1 MICATCC
8 GEDLDLSAL
17 LYRALNSPAP
27 DPYGHYLLR
36 FVRDEILLRRAEAG
50 EWQSS
55 LCRLLNYELQH
66 GMPVKL
72 SDDVTFRIGE
82 RQSRNA
88 EEALLGALN
97 ACARTTGEISKP
109 TWPDHASAGELILR
123 LRGQRLRWRMTI
135 PGLDCLSLMDFS
147 GQGLVAQDL
156 VGADLS
162 STALKSAALR
172 GANLS
177 GADLRDADL
186 RGANLSGADLRDA
199 TLGGAKLEQAMIY
212 GTALKS
218 AALRGANLTGAD
230 LPRRGSLA
238 RRPPRRGPS
247 GREPQRRRPPR
258 RGPPG
263 REA

>member
-1 MICATCC
+1 M
-8 GEDLDLSAL
+8 DM
-17 LYRALNSPAP
+17 
-27 DPYGHYLLR
+27 YLLR

-230 LPRRGSLA
+230 LRDVALWRADLRDADLRGANLSGADLRDADLRGAKLEHAIGFPTGDEHLPR
-238 RRPPRRGPS
+238 
-247 GREPQRRRPPR
+247 
-258 RGPPG
+258 
-263 REA
+263 